1 MRSLFFKIFLW
12 FWLAMAAIAGAVV
25 VVSATARPE
34 PLDPPQRDLISS
46 AMQSQAERAVII
58 YERRG
63 KAALEKHIQLIQKRS
78 GSRIYLFNP
87 GGREV
92 LGQSTPSTVRD
103 LSRQVLSNTQRQDVM
118 LELAGT
124 DFLAAHAAHGRRGK
138 YAFVGVQQRALLRA
152 ASFSTRLFSPRMK
165 LVRLLTILLV
175 TGLVCYG
182 LARYLTSPT
191 VALRHATQQLAAG
204 DLSVRVA
211 PKMGRRRD
219 ELADL
224 ARDFDAMAERIGS
237 LISTQQRLLSDIS
250 HELRSPLARL
260 QLALSLVEREVE
272 KIEPQSSANLQNNLE
287 RIARETS
294 RLDSLIGQLLSL
306 TRFESGQ
313 ARLQK
318 EEIDLL
324 QLARVVTEDADF
336 EARGQSKR
344 VLLQSDDSENYQFL
358 GDSELLRSALE
369 NVVRNA
375 IRHTPENS
383 QVTVTIG
390 RAENLITLCVCDQGP
405 GVAEEHLPHLF
416 EPFFRAD
423 DARQHDGG
431 VGLGLAITSRA
442 VESHG
447 GKVSARNQS
456 SGGLCIEMQL
466 PASAASGVSSEKTQS

>member
-12 FWLAMAAIAGAVV
+12 FWLAMAAIAVAVV

-63 KAALEKHIQLIQKRS
+63 KAALKKHIQLIQKRS

-87 GGREV
+87 EGREV
-92 LGQSTPSTVRD
+92 LDQSTPPTVRD
-103 LSRQVLSNTQRQDVM
+103 LSRQILSNTQRQDVM
-118 LELAGT
+118 LELSGT
-124 DFLAAHAAHGRRGK
+124 DFLAAHAARGKRGK

-152 ASFSTRLFSPRMK
+152 ASFTSQLFSPRMK

-191 VALRHATQQLAAG
+191 VALRHATQRLAAG

-224 ARDFDAMAERIGS
+224 ARDFDAMAERIGT
-237 LISTQQRLLSDIS
+237 LLSTQQRLLSDIS

-260 QLALSLVEREVE
+260 QLALSLAEREVE
-272 KIEPQSSANLQNNLE
+272 KIEPNSSANLQNNLE

-294 RLDSLIGQLLSL
+294 RLDSLIGQLISL
-306 TRFESGQ
+306 TRFENGQ
-313 ARLQK
+313 ARLK
-318 EEIDLL
+318 KDHFDLL
-324 QLARVVTEDADF
+324 DLVRVVTDDADF

-344 VLLQSDDSENYQFL
+344 VLLQGDESQNYQFF
-358 GDSELLRSALE
+358 GDYELIRSALE

-383 QVTVTIG
+383 EVVVTVE
-390 RAENLITLCVCDQGP
+390 RNQKAITLGVCDQGS

-431 VGLGLAITSRA
+431 VGLGLAITRRA

-447 GKVSARNQS
+447 GKVAARNQADS
-456 SGGLCIEMQL
+456 GLCIESQL
-466 PASAASGVSSEKTQS
+466 PVTRL